1 MIVYFASDLLW
12 ASKIKAHAEAIGINA
27 RPVRDVGMLDARLGD
42 SDVRGMVVDL
52 DAPETAF
59 TLLARLRE
67 HVENAAKIGK
77 TIAIRTAAFGP
88 HVDTLSLDRA
98 RREGCDLVLT
108 RGAMER
114 SMERVLREL
123 EGAEQPPSQ

>member
-27 RPVRDVGMLDARLGD
+27 RPVRDVTMLEARLAD

-52 DAPETAF
+52 DSPETAF

-67 HVENAAKIGK
+67 HTETASKHGKNAR
-77 TIAIRTAAFGP
+77 IRTAAFGP
-88 HVDTLSLDRA
+88 HVDTVSLHRA
-98 RREGCDLVLT
+98 QNEGVEIVLT

-123 EGAEQPPSQ
+123 DSEAAS

>member
-27 RPVRDVGMLDARLGD
+27 RPVRDVGMLEARLGD
-42 SDVRGMVVDL
+42 SDVRGMAVDL
-52 DAPETAF
+52 DSPDTAF
-59 TLLARLRE
+59 MLLARLRD
-67 HVENAAKIGK
+67 HVESAAKQGK
-77 TIAIRTAAFGP
+77 NLTIRTAAFGP
-88 HVDTLSLDRA
+88 HVDTQSLDRA
-98 RREGCDLVLT
+98 RREGCNLVLT

-123 EGAEQPPSQ
+123 EGPEQPLKK